1 MKDKVTV
8 RLTGIHTRAG
18 SRSERIETKA
28 EGSCRTLP
36 DGYEIVYEDRSAGE
50 KDSITNT
57 LRVCSGR
64 LEMIRSG
71 AYGSHM
77 IFEEENEHH
86 TDYRTPYGV
95 MDMVIRTDR
104 LVIAEKQDGIRVE
117 TEYTLEMNGQE
128 LSQSLIVLEIA

>member
-1 MKDKVTV
+1 
-8 RLTGIHTRAG
+8 
-18 SRSERIETKA
+18 
-28 EGSCRTLP
+28 
-36 DGYEIVYEDRSAGE
+36 
-50 KDSITNT
+50 
-57 LRVCSGR
+57 
-64 LEMIRSG
+64 MIRSG

-104 LVIAEKQDGIRVE
+104 LVIAERQDEIRVE